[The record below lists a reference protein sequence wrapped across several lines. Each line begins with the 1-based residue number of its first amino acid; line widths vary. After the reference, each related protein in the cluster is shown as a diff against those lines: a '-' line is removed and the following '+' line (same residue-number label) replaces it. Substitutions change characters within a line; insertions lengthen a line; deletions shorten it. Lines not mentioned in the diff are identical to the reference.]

1 MKLLTKEQENQM
13 KMRKSVISVK
23 KNLKTNI
30 SKIKNILKLEIIDVI
45 KWNIGAL
52 HITYVF
58 KILCT

>member
-13 KMRKSVISVK
+13 KMRKSVIFVK
-23 KNLKTNI
+23 KNLETNI
-30 SKIKNILKLEIIDVI
+30 SKIKNILKLEIVDVI
-45 KWNIGAL
+45 KWNIEVL